1 MLTREQIIKIL
12 REYKQNSKYRDRI
25 KEIGLFGS
33 YAGSSEKKRNDVDI
47 FVRLDQPRMFDMIGI
62 KFDLEKIL
70 KKKVDIIALR
80 SKMNKFL
87 REEIKNNGIRIQ

>member
-1 MLTREQIIKIL
+1 MLTKTQILKIL
-12 REYKQNSKYRDRI
+12 KEYKLRSRYKDQI

-33 YAGSSEKKRNDVDI
+33 YAGSSEKKRSDVDI

-80 SKMNKFL
+80 SRMNKFL
-87 REEIKNNGIRIQ
+87 RKEIENHGIRIQ